1 MSSDLADRT
10 IESDATMAAMNLDQ
24 SLDDMIKETRKTA
37 PKRRQAKSS
46 AVRVAVGGKKRAST
60 AKKTARGGPAPMAIG
75 GGVAKGNRNAKKR
88 GGNRSAA
95 ATAMAVDGVQRGGR
109 GHANAVVGGKTKLMV
124 GNLDYKVT
132 DRDMKVRL
140 GGGRDAFVERA
151 RDGFGVMLAT

>member
-1 MSSDLADRT
+1 
-10 IESDATMAAMNLDQ
+10 MAAMNLDQ

-46 AVRVAVGGKKRAST
+46 AMRVAVGGKKRAS
-60 AKKTARGGPAPMAIG
+60 AKKTGGPAPMAIG

-132 DRDMKVRL
+132 DRDMKVRIGRRVVIV
-140 GGGRDAFVERA
+140 GGGS
-151 RDGFGVMLAT
+151 RDGVFGVMLVS

>member
-1 MSSDLADRT
+1 
-10 IESDATMAAMNLDQ
+10 MAAMNLDQ

-46 AVRVAVGGKKRAST
+46 AARVAVGGKKRASS
-60 AKKTARGGPAPMAIG
+60 AKKIARGGPAPMAIG

-88 GGNRSAA
+88 GGGNRSAA

-109 GHANAVVGGKTKLMV
+109 GEHANAVVGGKTKLMV

-132 DRDMKVRL
+132 DRDMKVRI
-140 GGGRDAFVERA
+140 GRRRE
-151 RDGFGVMLAT
+151 